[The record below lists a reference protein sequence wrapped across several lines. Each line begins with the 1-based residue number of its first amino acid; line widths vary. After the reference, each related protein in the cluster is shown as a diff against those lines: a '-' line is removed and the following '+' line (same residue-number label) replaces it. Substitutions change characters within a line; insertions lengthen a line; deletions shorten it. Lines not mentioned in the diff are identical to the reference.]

1 MAFVFLALAFI
12 VLLRAGA
19 LAALLG
25 LSVET
30 AVAPLV
36 AAALWWEF
44 ADKVGYTQKKAM
56 DRLDAKKE
64 ERRRRTL
71 ESLGRGDTNR
81 KH

>member
-1 MAFVFLALAFI
+1 MAFVFLALVFI
-12 VLLRAGA
+12 VLKFLDLGFMATVSWWW
-19 LAALLG
+19 LA
-25 LSVET
+25 V
-30 AVAPLV
+30 PLV

-71 ESLGRGDTNR
+71 ESLGRGDANR